1 MWVLNVLQRFFIAN
15 VFPSNFWGKI
25 FGKAEFLSP
34 GGCQKDRVAR
44 HIVDEAVATG
54 ALCKGGTIVEGT
66 SGSTGISL
74 CLAAA
79 ALGYKV
85 HVVMPDDQ
93 ADEKVELLKCLGAT
107 VQMVRPASISSPEH
121 YVNVARKH
129 AEKLN
134 AENGEGAAL
143 FANQFENPANFRA
156 HYETRSM
163 FFF

>member
-1 MWVLNVLQRFFIAN
+1 M
-15 VFPSNFWGKI
+15 
-25 FGKAEFLSP
+25 
-34 GGCQKDRVAR
+34 
-44 HIVDEAVATG
+44 
-54 ALCKGGTIVEGT
+54 EGT

-74 CLAAA
+74 CLAAT

-163 FFF
+163 FFLFFKCF